1 MELFLYA
8 PVSKETRER
17 VARKLESVL
26 PEDGLRVCSTI
37 GNLCQNLRMPKQD
50 LTIAVLVPANR
61 GDLLELRSI
70 RPMFRDVKILLV
82 LPDTEEE
89 TIAMAHRFRPRYVTC
104 VTGNLSAL
112 GAVVTKMRENSSELE
127 IAETTIRED
136 PSMLKAPLARESND

>member
-1 MELFLYA
+1 
-8 PVSKETRER
+8 
-17 VARKLESVL
+17 
-26 PEDGLRVCSTI
+26 
-37 GNLCQNLRMPKQD
+37 
-50 LTIAVLVPANR
+50 
-61 GDLLELRSI
+61 
-70 RPMFRDVKILLV
+70 MFRDVKILLV